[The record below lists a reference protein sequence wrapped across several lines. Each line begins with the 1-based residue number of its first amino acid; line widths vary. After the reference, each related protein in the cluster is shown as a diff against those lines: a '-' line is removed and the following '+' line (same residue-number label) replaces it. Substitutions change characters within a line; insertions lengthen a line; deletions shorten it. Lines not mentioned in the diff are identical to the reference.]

1 LLPIFST
8 DPLAPIE
15 STDPLDPIDRT
26 DPLDP
31 IDSSDPD
38 EPRDKALPA
47 DSALMNDITL
57 KADQADNALPHEALD
72 AHDFFPTELIPEPSS
87 TRCA

>member
-1 LLPIFST
+1 MRPIFNT
-8 DPLAPIE
+8 EPLAPIE
-15 STDPLDPIDRT
+15 STEPLDPIDNT
-26 DPLDP
+26 DPLEP

-38 EPRDKALPA
+38 DPMDNALPA

-57 KADQADNALPHEALD
+57 KADQADSALPHEALD
-72 AHDFFPTELIPEPSS
+72 AHDFFRTELMSRPSS